1 MWNLA
6 TSNKICSDRF
16 TTLKQHRHLSNIYNV
31 KKSIDNSAPEIPGF
45 LRSRAKQEKMKE
57 VRNGVIQYENK
68 VLLDKMMEIEKK
80 KTTLNPTVII
90 KTSFQPKRT
99 LNVGKRIKDL
109 RKINDENKAMLKR
122 LQGAS
127 SVYSIDKWIDDDRK
141 HLEYKRNISQNARRT
156 FHNDFSDRATSSV
169 GTRTFYSSNPGASN
183 GFHGTET
190 GVMHY
195 EI

>member
-16 TTLKQHRHLSNIYNV
+16 TTLTQQRHLNNIYNV
-31 KKSIDNSAPEIPGF
+31 KKSIDNKAPEVPGF

-68 VLLDKMMEIEKK
+68 VLLDKMMEIERK
-80 KTTLNPTVII
+80 KTILNPSVII
-90 KTSFQPKRT
+90 KKSFQPKKT

-109 RKINDENKAMLKR
+109 KKINDENKAFLKR

-127 SVYSIDKWIDDDRK
+127 SVYNIDKWIEDDVKHHEYRK
-141 HLEYKRNISQNARRT
+141 NISQNARRNQ
-156 FHNDFSDRATSSV
+156 HSDFSDRATSV
-169 GTRTFYSSNPGASN
+169 GMRTFYSQPGASN
-183 GFHGTET
+183 GFQSN
-190 GVMHY
+190 VMHY
-195 EI
+195 EY